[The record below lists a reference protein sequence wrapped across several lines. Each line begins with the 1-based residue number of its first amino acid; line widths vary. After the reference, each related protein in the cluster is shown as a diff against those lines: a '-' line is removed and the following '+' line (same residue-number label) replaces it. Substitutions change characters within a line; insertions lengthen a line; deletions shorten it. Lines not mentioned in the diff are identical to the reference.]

1 MKSKVKKLGGTA
13 KQIDIEMPKEAV
25 DQAYNEV
32 LEEIRKTAKI
42 PGFRPGSAPLDI
54 IQKNYRKDAEDEVKQ
69 RLIPRA
75 YQMAIQ
81 EHNIIP
87 VSYPEVSDVALEISG
102 VLKFKATVDCCPE
115 VTVKKYKGFKVNR
128 QKISVTDEEV
138 SETLDRFVNMNADFT
153 DTEEP
158 LEKGQFGV
166 CNVETFVDGES
177 VSKERE
183 NMWIEADKESSL
195 LGMGEELIGLKKGDK
210 KDIAVTL
217 PETYPDKKYAGKK
230 AVFKVEVKETKKKE
244 LPALDDELAKKMGK
258 ETISEVRD
266 EIKTQLLE
274 RKDANEKINMKNQIM
289 EQLLKKYSFDIPE
302 SMVKRQLKVLMG
314 RAEADL
320 LQKGVDKESI
330 EGHKEKLKDQLARE
344 AEDKVKIYFILDEIA
359 SVEKIVVEDEEIEE
373 WLKGLAASY
382 SQKYE
387 DVKKYYEEHNLMDGL
402 KEQLREEK
410 TLDFLV
416 EEASVTGKA

>member
-87 VSYPEVSDVALEISG
+87 VSYPEVSDVALEIAG

-115 VTVKKYKGFKVNR
+115 VNIKKYKGFKVTR

-195 LGMGEELIGLKKGDK
+195 LGMGEELIGLKKGDT

-230 AVFKVEVKETKKKE
+230 AVFKVEVRETKKKE

-302 SMVKRQLKVLMG
+302 SMVKRQLKVLMD